1 MHKGIQQSD
10 LLNSLTEANT
20 KLDEMKGWQKESYSL
35 QLAIFSGL
43 KWIYFTI
50 VAYIVYIEFFK

>member
-1 MHKGIQQSD
+1 MFEIQRVD
-10 LLNSLTEANT
+10 LLDSLNEANT
-20 KLDEMKGWQKESYSL
+20 KLDEIKDQQKESYSL

>member
-1 MHKGIQQSD
+1 MYKGVQESD
-10 LLNSLTEANT
+10 LLNSLNEANS
-20 KLDEMKGWQKESYSL
+20 KLDEMEEQQKENYSL

-50 VAYIVYIEFFK
+50 VAYIIYIEFFK